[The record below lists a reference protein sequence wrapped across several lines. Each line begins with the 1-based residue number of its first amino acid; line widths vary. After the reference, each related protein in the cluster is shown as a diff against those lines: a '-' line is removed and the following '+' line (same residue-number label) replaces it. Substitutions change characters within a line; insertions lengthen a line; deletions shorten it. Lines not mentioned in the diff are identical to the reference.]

1 MYRREAMSEAGVT
14 LKDFSL
20 SDMISCGSDIRRL
33 GAESTDDLGFCDAL
47 VNYLRRR
54 LVDDDGEPALVLA
67 RFFRTCSCSELT
79 DELQAIVRSVIPES
93 APTMKCLRMLASSG
107 DEPAWNDIRQSVGH
121 RVIPLPSEDAV
132 EQLPMIARLIR
143 QLGLDVAGLLQSDP
157 QLVLR
162 DMQTGV
168 FHVEEAR
175 GSQHIPAQADF
186 VERYG
191 VRSVIGF
198 GDVLPDGNVFAVIM
212 FSKVV
217 VPREAAILFSHLSV
231 SAKIALLP
239 LLENVDYGDGE
250 HIESFESLLNNYEE
264 VVTDQDLKLRTAVHV
279 AEAANRAKSAFLAN
293 MSHEIRTP
301 MNGVIGMT
309 ELLLDTE
316 LSKAQRDYLSA
327 AHESAES
334 LLEII
339 NEILDFSR
347 IEAGRLE
354 LETIPFSL
362 RETLGEGLRVL
373 GTRASTKGLELAWR
387 AAPEVPDVLRGDP
400 TRLRQILTNLVGNA
414 IKFTAEG
421 EVVVEMDLEQGH
433 GGETFLHTTVRD
445 TGIGIAKERLGAIFD
460 SFTQADMSTTRR
472 FAGTGLGLSICAS
485 LVETM
490 GGRLWAES
498 ELGHGS
504 TFHFTVPLEEAS
516 PEETAELTPAAEHG
530 EIRDIRVLVVDDH
543 PTNRFILEE
552 LLGGW
557 SMIVESVDGARSA
570 LDLLAS
576 ERQTDRPF
584 QLLITDLHMPVMDGF
599 ELVEL
604 LRRQPAFA
612 DLPVIML
619 TSGLL
624 AEDASR
630 CEELGLAAHLMKP
643 AKQSELRAA
652 IARAIGEAPRRMSD
666 MLLREKIS
674 KESFPRSLRILLA
687 EDGLVNQKLAVGL
700 LSNWGHSVTIA
711 NNGREAIDK
720 WEDEPF
726 DLILMDVQM
735 PELDGLEATREIRRL
750 EVGSD
755 QRIPIIA
762 VTAHALEGDREK
774 CLASGMDAY
783 VEKPIQR
790 EKLAEAIR
798 PLFGS
803 TETSLEQSNPT

>member
-1 MYRREAMSEAGVT
+1 MREAGVA
-14 LKDFSL
+14 LKKFSL
-20 SDMISCGSDIRRL
+20 SDMISCGSAIRRL
-33 GAESTDDLGFCDAL
+33 GTQSFDDLGFCDAL
-47 VNYLRRR
+47 VRYLRQR
-54 LVDDDGEPALVLA
+54 LVDDEGDPALVLA
-67 RFFRTCSCSELT
+67 RFFRTCTYSEL
-79 DELQAIVRSVIPES
+79 DDDLRAIVSSGVPH
-93 APTMKCLRMLASSG
+93 PTPAMKCLRILASVG
-107 DEPAWNDIRQSVGH
+107 DEPSWNDIQQSVGH
-121 RVIPLPSEDAV
+121 RVIPLPSEEAV
-132 EQLPMIARLIR
+132 ERLPMIARLIR

-175 GSQHIPAQADF
+175 GSRHIPAQTEF

-191 VRSVIGF
+191 VRSVVGF

-212 FSKVV
+212 FSKVP
-217 VPREAAILFSHLSV
+217 VPREVAVLFSHLSV

-239 LLENVDYGDGE
+239 LLEGVAYGDRE

-264 VVTDQDLKLRTAVHV
+264 VVTDQDLKLRTAVRV
-279 AEAANRAKSAFLAN
+279 AESANRAKSAFLAN

-309 ELLLDTE
+309 ELLLDTD
-316 LSKAQRDYLSA
+316 LSQTQRDYLSA

-347 IEAGRLE
+347 IEAGRIE
-354 LETIPFSL
+354 LEMIPFSL
-362 RETLGEGLRVL
+362 REALGEALRVL
-373 GTRASTKGLELAWR
+373 APRANSKDLELAWR

-400 TRLRQILTNLVGNA
+400 TRLRQILLNLVGNA
-414 IKFTAEG
+414 VKFTPQG
-421 EVVVEMDLEQGH
+421 EIIVEMNLEGRSAEQPI
-433 GGETFLHTTVRD
+433 LHTTVRD
-445 TGIGIAKERLGAIFD
+445 TGIGIAKERLHAIFE

-490 GGRLWAES
+490 GGRLWVES
-498 ELGHGS
+498 ELGLGS
-504 TFHFTVPLEEAS
+504 TFHFTIPIAKASAEEA
-516 PEETAELTPAAEHG
+516 AEIAPSAEK
-530 EIRDIRVLVVDDH
+530 EDIRGVSVLVVDDH

-557 SMIVESVDGARSA
+557 EMNVQSAEGGDSA
-570 LDLLAS
+570 LDLLEG
-576 ERQTDRPF
+576 ERQANRPI
-584 QLLITDLHMPVMDGF
+584 QLLITDLHMPDMDGF
-599 ELVEL
+599 ELVER
-604 LRRQPAFA
+604 LRQQPTFS

-619 TSGLL
+619 TSGLH
-624 AEDASR
+624 ADDASR
-630 CEELGLAAHLMKP
+630 CEELRLAAHLMKP
-643 AKQSELRAA
+643 AKQSELQAA
-652 IARAIGEAPRRMSD
+652 IARAVGQTPHRVSD
-666 MLLREKIS
+666 AAYSAAIS
-674 KESFPRSLRILLA
+674 PDSFARPLRILLA

-711 NNGREAIDK
+711 SDGREAIDK
-720 WEDEPF
+720 WEDDAF
-726 DLILMDVQM
+726 DLVLMDVQM
-735 PELDGLEATREIRRL
+735 PELDGCEATREIRRR
-750 EVGSD
+750 EAGTGR
-755 QRIPIIA
+755 RIPIIA

-790 EKLAEAIR
+790 EKLADAIR
-798 PLFGS
+798 PFINS
-803 TETSLEQSNPT
+803 